1 MQEKKNFTLVTRTF
15 TALYSHCPSMQKNA
29 PSIQQK
35 FCCTNQQNAV
45 TLQRISVMKYATL
58 FIPVRHLARCSFR
71 SLVAHPRGGTL
82 FKKNTMTHHYRSDRP
97 TVPPE
102 YQSNPFRGC
111 LNMLTGAIIGL
122 ALCALLSML
131 SSCSTVRQT
140 STDERQHTVQDIVN
154 RMDSLMSVR
163 TVMQQDSAWRESIL
177 RQFQSIREK
186 SDTSHFVVVDTA
198 GKVIREKIVINNLRE
213 SSSQSEREERQL
225 LLHRLDVQ
233 DSMISYFQLQMQ
245 HTDSLLCLRTE
256 NKIQEVAKPLS
267 WWQKLRLYLG
277 NLVLIAVVVAAGY
290 KLFRLWLKYRSGGI
304 V

>member
-1 MQEKKNFTLVTRTF
+1 
-15 TALYSHCPSMQKNA
+15 MQKNA

-45 TLQRISVMKYATL
+45 TLQRISVMKFATL
-58 FIPVRHLARCSFR
+58 FIPVRHPARCSFHR
-71 SLVAHPRGGTL
+71 LVAHPRGGTL
-82 FKKNTMTHHYRSDRP
+82 LKKKNTMTHHYLSDRP
-97 TVPPE
+97 TVP
-102 YQSNPFRGC
+102 
-111 LNMLTGAIIGL
+111 IIGL
-122 ALCALLSML
+122 ALCVLLSML

-163 TVMQQDSAWRESIL
+163 TVIQQDSAWRESIL

-186 SDTSHFVVVDTA
+186 SDTSHYLVVDTA

-213 SSSQSEREERQL
+213 SSSQSEREERQF

-233 DSMISYFQLQMQ
+233 DSMISYLQLQMQ
-245 HTDSLLCLRTE
+245 HTDSLLSLRTE

-277 NLVLIAVVVAAGY
+277 NLVLIAIVVAAGY

-304 V
+304 L

>member
-1 MQEKKNFTLVTRTF
+1 
-15 TALYSHCPSMQKNA
+15 
-29 PSIQQK
+29 
-35 FCCTNQQNAV
+35 
-45 TLQRISVMKYATL
+45 
-58 FIPVRHLARCSFR
+58 
-71 SLVAHPRGGTL
+71 
-82 FKKNTMTHHYRSDRP
+82 MTHHYRSDRP

-111 LNMLTGAIIGL
+111 LSSLIGAIIGL

-154 RMDSLMSVR
+154 RMDSLISVR

-186 SDTSHFVVVDTA
+186 SDTSHYLVVDTA

-213 SSSQSEREERQL
+213 SSSQSEREERQF

-256 NKIQEVAKPLS
+256 NTIQEVAKPLS

-277 NLVLIAVVVAAGY
+277 NLVLIAIVVAAGY

>member
-1 MQEKKNFTLVTRTF
+1 MQE
-15 TALYSHCPSMQKNA
+15 NA

-58 FIPVRHLARCSFR
+58 FIPVRHLARCSFHR
-71 SLVAHPRGGTL
+71 LVAHPRGGTL
-82 FKKNTMTHHYRSDRP
+82 LKKKNTMTHHYLSDRP
-97 TVPPE
+97 TVPRE
-102 YQSNPFRGC
+102 YQSNPFRSC
-111 LNMLTGAIIGL
+111 LGMLIGTIIGII
-122 ALCALLSML
+122 LCALL

-163 TVMQQDSAWRESIL
+163 TVIQQDSAWRESIL

-186 SDTSHFVVVDTA
+186 SDTSHYLVVDTA

-213 SSSQSEREERQL
+213 SSSQSEREERQF

-233 DSMISYFQLQMQ
+233 DSMISYLQLQMQ

-256 NKIQEVAKPLS
+256 TKIQEVAKPLS

-277 NLVLIAVVVAAGY
+277 NLVLIAIVVAAGY
-290 KLFRLWLKYRSGGI
+290 KLFRLWLKYRSGGL